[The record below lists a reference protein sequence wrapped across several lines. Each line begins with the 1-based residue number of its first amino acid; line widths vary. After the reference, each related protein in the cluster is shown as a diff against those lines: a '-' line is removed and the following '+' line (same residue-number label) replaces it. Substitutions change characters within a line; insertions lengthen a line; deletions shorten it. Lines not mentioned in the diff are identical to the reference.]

1 MQKLYAY
8 VDETGQDTHGAFFL
22 VAVVIAEEDRE
33 QLQAVLEQAEQQSQK
48 GRLKWRKA
56 SFERR
61 IAYLRAVLSAPLSRG
76 KIFFGRY
83 AETKAYL
90 DLTIYTTAKAIL
102 KRAEEAYRAVVWV
115 DGLDK
120 QEARRFEKGLRGLK
134 INVRK
139 VRGIREES
147 DPFIR
152 LADAAAGLVRDA
164 LEGRGYAQEL
174 YREAVRKGT
183 IREV

>member
-8 VDETGQDTHGAFFL
+8 VDETGQDTHGVFFL

-33 QLQAVLEQAEQQSQK
+33 QLQAALEQIDQQSQK

-61 IAYLRAVLSAPLSRG
+61 IEYLRAVLSTPLVRG

-83 AETKAYL
+83 AGTRAYL

-102 KRAEEAYRAVVWV
+102 KRAEGTYRAVVWV

-120 QEARRFEKGLRGLK
+120 QEARRFEKKKKPRCDSELFLPLQQGRNLFLR
-134 INVRK
+134 RTPA
-139 VRGIREES
+139 IRS
-147 DPFIR
+147 VFGCLCDKYIPFRWACQEQRTRRR
-152 LADAAAGLVRDA
+152 LG
-164 LEGRGYAQEL
+164 
-174 YREAVRKGT
+174 KP
-183 IREV
+183 